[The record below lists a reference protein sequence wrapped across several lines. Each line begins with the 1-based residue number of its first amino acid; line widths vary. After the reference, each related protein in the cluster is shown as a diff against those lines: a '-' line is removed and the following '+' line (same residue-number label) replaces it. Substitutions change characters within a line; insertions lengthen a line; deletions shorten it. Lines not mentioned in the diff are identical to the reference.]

1 MCTRYPDAD
10 DGTERSKRSDTQHR
24 SRHGD
29 RCRARAGVARVVV
42 PFEVCGD
49 VTCPVCGSPVLIY
62 YNILYGV
69 FGIGIYSKR
78 LEGPTAPPPH
88 ADTYM
93 YPCVPYLK
101 IPTFRVGG
109 RVYQHIIH
117 TSNSHPFIAKGS
129 VESTHTRYRPQ
140 PRSAHVSATA
150 RLPHL
155 YHTKHSPDGR

>member
-1 MCTRYPDAD
+1 MCLYRWPWETQSQGEGRGQEATSREQTRARIQRMIVDPSSGNCDCRYPDAD

-101 IPTFRVGG
+101 IPTFRV
-109 RVYQHIIH
+109 
-117 TSNSHPFIAKGS
+117 S
-129 VESTHTRYRPQ
+129 V
-140 PRSAHVSATA
+140 
-150 RLPHL
+150 
-155 YHTKHSPDGR
+155 